1 MREVPLRDYLRDNSA
16 FGFAV
21 DGEMQAAIARRTHIN
36 VGQQNGLRCPIGD
49 ERSKAH
55 FTQVIGNVAR
65 RYRGGQTL
73 GDIDISTG
81 EFVYRATIPVD
92 SYIEV
97 MMAIKRREK
106 RRGRN

>member
-1 MREVPLRDYLRDNSA
+1 MRNLSLREYKRDNAA

-21 DGEMQAAIARRTHIN
+21 DGEQEAAIARRTHIN
-36 VGQQNGLRCPIGD
+36 IGPNGLRCRIGD
-49 ERSKAH
+49 EQSKAR
-55 FTQVIGNVAR
+55 FSREVGAVAR
-65 RYRGGQTL
+65 RYRGGQCL

-92 SYIEV
+92 SYAEV
-97 MMAIKRREK
+97 MAAVRRREA